1 VEIQKQIEAAV
12 ISQQYKKATKLKE
25 KVISLEE
32 EVTNFKKKF
41 SIPKEK
47 RLKIDE
53 KDIRKVLSIS
63 T

>member
-1 VEIQKQIEAAV
+1 LA
-12 ISQQYKKATKLKE
+12 
-25 KVISLEE
+25 LEE
-32 EVTNFKKKF
+32 EVANFKKKF

-53 KDIRKVLSIS
+53 KDIRRVLSIS